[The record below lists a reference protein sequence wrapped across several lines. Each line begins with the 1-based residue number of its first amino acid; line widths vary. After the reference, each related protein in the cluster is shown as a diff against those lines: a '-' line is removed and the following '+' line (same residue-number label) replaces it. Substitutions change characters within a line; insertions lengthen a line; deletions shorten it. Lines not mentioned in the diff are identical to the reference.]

1 MLFNWDCD
9 VTKDIENTNK
19 KWDTKILGMTT
30 FLESEE
36 ERRILSHQ
44 ISSLSNTVVN
54 DTIQNL
60 ESTSKKTRHSR
71 EQTRNVQPAYRK
83 INKLQKNWD
92 WQPRKHRRKR
102 YNLRLLTYQNSIW
115 LNSRCCY

>member
-1 MLFNWDCD
+1 MLFSWDCD
-9 VTKDIENTNK
+9 GTKDIENANK

-30 FLESEE
+30 FLESEK
-36 ERRILSHQ
+36 ERCILSHQ
-44 ISSLSNTVVN
+44 ISSLPNTVVN

-83 INKLQKNWD
+83 IDKCKKTGIANQENIAGKD
-92 WQPRKHRRKR
+92 
-102 YNLRLLTYQNSIW
+102 TT
-115 LNSRCCY
+115 